1 MRSVMAKIGSENPE
15 CGFCAYKAPKP
26 VAREGACPQA
36 RAYTEARSIMPETTK
51 PPFHFLAICAPESA
65 SAPTPTPKRS
75 EVPVE
80 MTWDLTL
87 VYPDVQAWEADFE
100 RIEATLPNFA
110 RFSGK
115 LDNAR
120 SLLEC
125 LQMRDESGAQIGK
138 LGSYASLSKSGDNAN
153 PEAQSRYDRIS
164 GLYSRSA
171 AATSFIEPQIL
182 ELPPETLRSFVA
194 AEEGLKVYEYYFHT
208 LERERAHTR
217 SAEVEEVLAQLSESM
232 GSAQAAFR
240 QFNNA
245 DLKFPNVLDE
255 NGVEQE
261 LTHGKYINFLQS
273 DNREVRQRAFEA
285 VHGEFSKWRN
295 TLATT
300 LGGTVKGHVAQ
311 SRVRGYDSV
320 LNMELDPDAIPTSV
334 YTNLIST
341 VHERLP
347 VLHRYLR
354 LRKKRL
360 GLETLKMWDLYVP
373 IVENVE
379 RDIAFEE
386 GKRLV
391 MESIKPLGEH
401 PTQIIARGF
410 QERWIDVLENEG
422 KTSGAFSNGSFLTPP
437 YMLLNYQ
444 EKLESVFT
452 LAHEWGHSLHSYL
465 ARESQPYVYSGYTIF
480 VAEVASTLLEALLS
494 HHLLEDA
501 KQKGDK
507 ELQMYLLNQIAER
520 FRTTLFRQTLF
531 AEFELRIHEIIERN
545 EALTAQGMSD
555 LYLEINRA
563 YYGAEVEV
571 DEIAAIEWA
580 RIPHFYYGY
589 YVYQYATGISAA
601 QSLAGQILAEGA
613 PAVER
618 YLEFLRGGS
627 SKTSIDLLK
636 GAGVD
641 MTTPAPIHAAL
652 DAFENAVAQMEALA

>member
-1 MRSVMAKIGSENPE
+1 MRRGL
-15 CGFCAYKAPKP
+15 
-26 VAREGACPQA
+26 ARPNRTRQIPS
-36 RAYTEARSIMPETTK
+36 YTMTRIMSPHTK
-51 PPFHFLAICAPESA
+51 SFRDNSPFHFFAISETEAAP
-65 SAPTPTPKRS
+65 APSVTPKR
-75 EVPVE
+75 EDVPVE

-87 VYPDVQAWEADFE
+87 VYPGVEAWEADFE
-100 RIEATLPNFA
+100 RIEAALPAFA
-110 RFSGK
+110 AFSGK
-115 LDNAR
+115 LSDAR
-120 SLLEC
+120 QLLEC
-125 LQMRDESGAQIGK
+125 LRLRDESGAQIGK
-138 LGSYASLSKSGDNAN
+138 LGSYASLSKSSDNTN

-164 GLYSRSA
+164 GLYARRA
-171 AATSFIEPQIL
+171 AATSWIEPQIL
-182 ELPPETLRSFVA
+182 ELDPETLRSLL
-194 AEEGLKVYEYYFHT
+194 ETEPELGVYAYYFQT

-217 SAEVEEVLAQLSESM
+217 SAEVEEVLAVLGEPL
-232 GSAQAAFR
+232 GAAQTAFR
-240 QFNNA
+240 QFDNA
-245 DLKFPNVLDE
+245 DLKFPPVMDE
-255 NGVEQE
+255 NGAPQE

-273 DNREVRQRAFEA
+273 ENREVRQRAFETM
-285 VHGEFSKWRN
+285 HGEFAKWRN
-295 TLATT
+295 TLAAT
-300 LGGTVKGHVAQ
+300 LGGTVKTHVAIA
-311 SRVRGYDSV
+311 RVRGYNSV

-360 GLETLKMWDLYVP
+360 GLDTLKMWDLYVP
-373 IVENVE
+373 IVPNVE
-379 RDIAFEE
+379 RKVAYTE

-391 MESIKPLGEH
+391 MESIKPLGEQ
-401 PTQIIARGF
+401 PSQIIKRGF
-410 QERWIDVLENEG
+410 EERWIDVLENEG

-465 ARESQPYVYSGYTIF
+465 SRETQPYVYSGYTIF

-494 HHLLEDA
+494 HYHAPRRA
-501 KQKGDK
+501 KPKATS

-531 AEFELRIHEIIERN
+531 AEFELRIHEIIEQN
-545 EALTAQGMSD
+545 EALTAQKMSEI
-555 LYLEINRA
+555 YLDINRA

-571 DEIAAIEWA
+571 DDIAAIEWA

-601 QSLAGQILAEGA
+601 QSLAKQILAEGA

-618 YLEFLRGGS
+618 YLQFLRGGS
-627 SKTSIDLLK
+627 SQTSIDLLK

-652 DAFENAVAQMEALA
+652 NAFEEAVAQMEALV